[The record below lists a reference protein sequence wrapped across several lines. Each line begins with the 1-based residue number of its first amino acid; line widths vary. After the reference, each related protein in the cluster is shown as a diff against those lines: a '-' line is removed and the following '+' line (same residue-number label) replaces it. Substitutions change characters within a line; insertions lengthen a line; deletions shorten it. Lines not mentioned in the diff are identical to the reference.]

1 MSTKKFSKVFT
12 FYIPL
17 ALILAFILLP
27 YIWSVITSLKP
38 TVEIMYADKF
48 HVLPYKATLEHYIY
62 LLSEKSF
69 LTGMTNSAIV
79 ALSTSLITL
88 VVSLTAAYSCSRFNF
103 RGKKYVLISF
113 LMIHMFPPVLL
124 LMPLFTIMKN
134 LHLLNTYFSLIMAYC
149 TFSIPFSIWLL
160 TGYLNDIPK
169 ELEEA
174 AIVDGCNRFT
184 AFIKIIFP
192 LAVPGVIAALVYIF
206 IYAWNE
212 FLFATMFTG
221 EATRTI
227 PVTIYSFIGEHV
239 IDWGLLTASGIIT
252 GLPIIILF
260 MFIQKNLIAGLTS
273 GAVKG

>member
-1 MSTKKFSKVFT
+1 
-12 FYIPL
+12 
-17 ALILAFILLP
+17 
-27 YIWSVITSLKP
+27 
-38 TVEIMYADKF
+38 
-48 HVLPYKATLEHYIY
+48 
-62 LLSEKSF
+62 
-69 LTGMTNSAIV
+69 
-79 ALSTSLITL
+79 
-88 VVSLTAAYSCSRFNF
+88 
-103 RGKKYVLISF
+103 
-113 LMIHMFPPVLL
+113 
-124 LMPLFTIMKN
+124 
-134 LHLLNTYFSLIMAYC
+134 MAYC